1 MSRPYDKYSRL
12 QITGPEDGLLT
23 IVLGTGD
30 QINSVDGLFHTEL
43 ATIWH
48 DIDTDPHTRAVILKG
63 PSPAGFL
70 SGGSLEYAQLV
81 ASSSEA
87 RFQMLDEQRR
97 FIYGI
102 LNCSK
107 PLISAIAG
115 QAIGEGVI
123 IGLLSD
129 ISIVG
134 PSTTLLDRHV
144 PLGVVAGDH
153 AALIWP
159 LLCGMAKAKYHLLM
173 GEPITGAEAERIG
186 LVSVLVDDDAEVLT
200 RAEAIGQKL
209 VGCSATAVSWTK
221 YTLNNWLRLAGP
233 SFDAS
238 LGLELLGFA
247 HPDFSEALSAARAG
261 RPPVFNR

>member
-1 MSRPYDKYSRL
+1 MASRYERYARL
-12 QITGPEDGLLT
+12 QIGGPDDGVLT
-23 IVLGTGD
+23 IVLGTGTD
-30 QINSVDGLFHTEL
+30 INSIDGPFHTEL
-43 ATIWH
+43 ATIWS
-48 DIDTDPHTRAVILKG
+48 DIDTDPDVRAVVLKG

-70 SGGSLEYAQLV
+70 SGGSLEYAELV
-81 ASSSEA
+81 AADSKA

-97 FIYGI
+97 FIYGL

-107 PLISAIAG
+107 PLIAAIAG
-115 QAIGEGVI
+115 QALGEGVI

-173 GEPITGAEAERIG
+173 GEPIAGREAERIG
-186 LVSVLVDDDAEVLT
+186 LVSHYVEDDAAVLV
-200 RAEAIGQKL
+200 RAEEIAAKL
-209 VGCSATAVSWTK
+209 ATCSTTAVSWTK
-221 YTLNNWLRLAGP
+221 YSLNNWLRLAGP

-238 LGLELLGFA
+238 LGFELLGFA
-247 HPDFSEALSAARAG
+247 HPDFSEALAAARAG
-261 RPPVFNR
+261 RPPVFNQ